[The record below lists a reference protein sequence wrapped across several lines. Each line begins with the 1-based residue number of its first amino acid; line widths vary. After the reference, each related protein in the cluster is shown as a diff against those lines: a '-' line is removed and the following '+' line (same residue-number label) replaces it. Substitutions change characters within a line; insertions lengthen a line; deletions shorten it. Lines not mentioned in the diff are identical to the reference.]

1 MDEHDADEP
10 LLAPSKDNLDLM
22 SAMER
27 EAFADSIRDEW
38 DQDSYLVA

>member
-1 MDEHDADEP
+1 MDEQDFDEP
-10 LLAPSKDNLDLM
+10 LSAPSKDNLDTM

-38 DQDSYLVA
+38 DQDSYLSV